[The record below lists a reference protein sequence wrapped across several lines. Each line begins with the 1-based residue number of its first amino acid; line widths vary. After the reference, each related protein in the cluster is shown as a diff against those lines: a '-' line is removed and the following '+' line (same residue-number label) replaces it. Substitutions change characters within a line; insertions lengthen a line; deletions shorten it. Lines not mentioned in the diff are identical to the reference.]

1 MVLDFLKGP
10 VSEKTPRTKKSH
22 SRYFEDD
29 SRIQGVYKDALVVYQ
44 VEKKQFCLVQ
54 LLRVDGVNMDILS
67 VHEQAGLNEDFGTFL
82 SQNILYEP
90 QITSLNSP
98 ITIQPFLDQ
107 WEKTVENYRK
117 SSQPNEALLQL
128 KASYLVEYQK
138 LQKTMETSKKQHFV
152 ALSEKLSQLSPE
164 GIEIAYEGLKDKV
177 RGVRSGLQGFMG
189 KFDCQVTICT
199 IQETRTIFRKYF

>member
-1 MVLDFLKGP
+1 MVFDFLKGSA
-10 VSEKTPRTKKSH
+10 SEKTAQTTKKQL
-22 SRYFEDD
+22 RYFEDD
-29 SRIQGVYKDALVVYQ
+29 SRIQGVYKEVLVVYQ

-107 WEKTVENYRK
+107 WEKSVENYRK
-117 SSQPNEALLQL
+117 SSNPNEALLQL

-152 ALSEKLSQLSPE
+152 TLSEKIVQLSPE

>member
-1 MVLDFLKGP
+1 MVFEFLKRTSTANRSTP
-10 VSEKTPRTKKSH
+10 QKKTIH
-22 SRYFEDD
+22 YFEDN

-44 VEKKQFCLVQ
+44 VEKKSFCLLQ

-117 SSQPNEALLQL
+117 LSNANEALLQL

-152 ALSEKLSQLSPE
+152 SLSEKITQLTPDGVQLS
-164 GIEIAYEGLKDKV
+164 YESLKDKV
-177 RGVRSGLQGFMG
+177 RGVRSGLQDFMG

-199 IQETRTIFRKYF
+199 IQETRNIFNKYF

>member
-1 MVLDFLKGP
+1 MIFDFLKKTGD
-10 VSEKTPRTKKSH
+10 SKTPRTTKSSSH
-22 SRYFEDD
+22 YFEDD

-44 VEKKQFCLVQ
+44 SEKKHFSLIQ

-67 VHEQAGLNEDFGTFL
+67 IHEQSALNEDFGTFL

-107 WEKTVENYRK
+107 WERTVENYRK
-117 SSQPNEALLQL
+117 ISQPNEALLQL

-152 ALSEKLSQLSPE
+152 ILSEKLSQLSPE
-164 GIEIAYEGLKDKV
+164 GIEIVYEGLRDKV
-177 RGVRSGLQGFMG
+177 RAVRSALQSVMG
-189 KFDCQVTICT
+189 KFDCQVTVCT
-199 IQETRTIFRKYF
+199 IQETRNLFHKYF

>member
-1 MVLDFLKGP
+1 MVFDFLKGP
-10 VSEKTPRTKKSH
+10 ASENTVQTTKKQL
-22 SRYFEDD
+22 RYFEDD
-29 SRIQGVYKDALVVYQ
+29 SRIQGVYKEVLVVYQ

-98 ITIQPFLDQ
+98 ITIQPFLEQ
-107 WEKTVENYRK
+107 WEKSVENYRK
-117 SSQPNEALLQL
+117 SSNPNEALLQL

-152 ALSEKLSQLSPE
+152 TLSEKIVQLSPE

>member
-1 MVLDFLKGP
+1 MVFDFLKAP
-10 VSEKTPRTKKSH
+10 ASEKTAQTTKNQP
-22 SRYFEDD
+22 RYFEDD
-29 SRIQGVYKDALVVYQ
+29 SRIQGVYKEVLVVYQ

-67 VHEQAGLNEDFGTFL
+67 IHEQAGLNEDFGTFL

-107 WEKTVENYRK
+107 WEKSVENYRK
-117 SSQPNEALLQL
+117 SSNPNEALLQL

-152 ALSEKLSQLSPE
+152 TLSEKIVQLSPE

>member
-1 MVLDFLKGP
+1 MVFDFLKGP
-10 VSEKTPRTKKSH
+10 ASEKTAQTTKKQL
-22 SRYFEDD
+22 RYFEDD
-29 SRIQGVYKDALVVYQ
+29 SRIQGVYKEVLVVYQ

-107 WEKTVENYRK
+107 WEKSVENYRK
-117 SSQPNEALLQL
+117 SSNPNEALLQL

-152 ALSEKLSQLSPE
+152 TLSEKIVQLSPE

-199 IQETRTIFRKYF
+199 IQETRTIFCKYF

>member
-1 MVLDFLKGP
+1 MVFDFLKGP
-10 VSEKTPRTKKSH
+10 ASEKTARTTKKQL
-22 SRYFEDD
+22 RYFEDD
-29 SRIQGVYKDALVVYQ
+29 SRIQGVYKEVLVVYQ

-67 VHEQAGLNEDFGTFL
+67 VHEQTGLNEDFGTFL

-107 WEKTVENYRK
+107 WEKSVENYRK
-117 SSQPNEALLQL
+117 SSNPNEALLQL

-152 ALSEKLSQLSPE
+152 TLSEKIVQLSPE

>member
-1 MVLDFLKGP
+1 MVFDFLKGP
-10 VSEKTPRTKKSH
+10 TREKTSRTTKNQP
-22 SRYFEDD
+22 RYFEDD

-82 SQNILYEP
+82 SQTILYEP

-107 WEKTVENYRK
+107 WEKSVENYRK
-117 SSQPNEALLQL
+117 SSNTNEALLQL

-138 LQKTMETSKKQHFV
+138 LQKTMETSKKQHYV
-152 ALSEKLSQLSPE
+152 TLSEKIVQLSPE
-164 GIEIAYEGLKDKV
+164 GIEIAYESLRDKV

-199 IQETRTIFRKYF
+199 IQETRNVFHKYF